1 MCLRVQSA
9 ATITRVYDADA
20 GVITIPA
27 GLDPELTLRALEA
40 VVAELHLPTDRGA
53 PLCWC
58 GEPLTVTGLIP
69 AQRTMSEVVSHG
81 A

>member
-9 ATITRVYDADA
+9 TTITRVYDADA
-20 GVITIPA
+20 GIITIPA
-27 GLDPELTLRALEA
+27 GLSPDLTLRALTA

-58 GEPLTVTGLIP
+58 GEPLPLSGLIP
-69 AQRTMSEVVSHG
+69 QQRHGEETHG
-81 A
+81 AA